1 MALENLAVEGMTV
14 ELVDK
19 TPTDLTATLV
29 IVSLPTNDIIAGG
42 GKVYL
47 DQCVIAGTNFASVSV
62 GGAAAGPVNGNI
74 DATTD
79 VNFNQSTKLL
89 RENDETAGLTVQLV
103 TSGSPVTAT
112 FKYRITDANQ
122 NVVMGL

>member
-14 ELVDK
+14 ELVD
-19 TPTDLTATLV
+19 TFPTDLTATLAV
-29 IVSLPTNDIIAGG
+29 SSLPTNDIIAGG

-47 DQCVIAGTNFASVSV
+47 DGCTVTGTAFSSASV
-62 GGAAAGPVNGNI
+62 GGTAPGPVNGNLI
-74 DATTD
+74 ATTN
-79 VNFNQSTKLL
+79 VNFNNLTKLL
-89 RENDETAGLTVQLV
+89 RENDQTAVLTVQLT

-112 FKYRITDANQ
+112 FKYKITDANQ

>member
-19 TPTDLTATLV
+19 TPTDLTATLA
-29 IVSLPTNDIIAGG
+29 ITSLPTNDIIAGG

-47 DQCVIAGTNFASVSV
+47 DQCLVVGTNFASVSV
-62 GGAAAGPVNGNI
+62 GGAAAGPVNGNLE
-74 DATTD
+74 ATTN

-89 RENDETAGLTVQLV
+89 RENDQTTGLTVQLA
-103 TSGSPVTAT
+103 TSGAPVTAT
-112 FKYRITDANQ
+112 FKYKITDANQ